1 MTLEIREISEE
12 MQEERSS
19 KKYEKRVEPVRHY
32 AGAEKSIS
40 KCGHRQ
46 VKIGTRFVGGR
57 EKRVSNSIN
66 YDSSRSRT
74 RRRRY

>member
-1 MTLEIREISEE
+1 MTLEILV
-12 MQEERSS
+12 ERCKKKGS
-19 KKYEKRVEPVRHY
+19 KNYEKRVEPVRHY

-57 EKRVSNSIN
+57 EKRVRNSIN